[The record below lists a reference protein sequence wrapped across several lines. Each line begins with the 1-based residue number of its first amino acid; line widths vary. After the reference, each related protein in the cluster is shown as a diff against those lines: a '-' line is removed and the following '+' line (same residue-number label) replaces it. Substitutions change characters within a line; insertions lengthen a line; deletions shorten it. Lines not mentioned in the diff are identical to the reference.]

1 MQAIISFFD
10 ILKAYGEYFPRE
22 FWKRILHDIL
32 KPLFEKS
39 EQNYNIARKNS
50 ISRGVEETKID
61 REPLREMFAKLMEIH
76 NFFKPKLDYF
86 TKEILELMVDCAIQS
101 HELVA
106 KISINTIR
114 YLINEWHASLTTSEW
129 ETVIAAFSIIFDKTL
144 PRQLLTY
151 KASYYAEKK
160 VFKNLFVLLMRIVT

>member
-1 MQAIISFFD
+1 MQAIITLFE

-39 EQNYNIARKNS
+39 EQNAISIRKTS
-50 ISRGVEETKID
+50 ISGGVEETKID
-61 REPLREMFAKLMEIH
+61 KEPLREMFSRLMDIH

-86 TKEILELMVDCAIQS
+86 TKEMLELMVDCATQS
-101 HELVA
+101 QEMVA

-114 YLINEWHASLTTSEW
+114 FLLNQWHQSLTKSEW
-129 ETVIAAFSIIFDKTL
+129 ETVIAAFSIIFEKTL

-151 KASYYAEKK
+151 KTVNYAEKK
-160 VFKNLFVLLMRIVT
+160 VYKTHFCIVNEK